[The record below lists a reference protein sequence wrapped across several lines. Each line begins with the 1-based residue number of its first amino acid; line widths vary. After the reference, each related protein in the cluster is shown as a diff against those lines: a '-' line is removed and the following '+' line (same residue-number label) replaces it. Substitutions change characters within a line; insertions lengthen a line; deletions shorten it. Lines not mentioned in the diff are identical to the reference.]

1 MEQSSQSLHVE
12 TTQSIAQ
19 GLVLQ
24 DSWADVTGQAT
35 PPCATGVVTLR
46 IRVRKPLPQV
56 CVQLLHACHA
66 EVTQSTGH
74 GFDLQASTS

>member
-1 MEQSSQSLHVE
+1 MCGILATNGTIECWGTFSDV
-12 TTQSIAQ
+12 Q
-19 GLVLQ
+19 GQ
-24 DSWADVTGQAT
+24 PTGQAT

-56 CVQLLHACHA
+56 CVQLFHACHA